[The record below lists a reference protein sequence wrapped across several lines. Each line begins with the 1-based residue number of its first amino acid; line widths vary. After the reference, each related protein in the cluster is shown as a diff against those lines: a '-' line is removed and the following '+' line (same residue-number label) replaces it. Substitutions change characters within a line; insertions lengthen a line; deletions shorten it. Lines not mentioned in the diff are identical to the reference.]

1 MKVDDILVGGKN
13 DQELLN
19 NLKSVFI
26 VLKENG
32 LRLKREKCIFLKGE
46 VCYLGYKINKDGL
59 IPIPEKRDAVLN
71 APAPKNVTV
80 LKAFLGMLNFYHRFL
95 DRLSTI
101 LEPLHKLLTKGRSW
115 EWDKTQQIAFEKA
128 KQLLTFT
135 QVLSHYDPAKP
146 LIMSCDASPYG
157 IAAV

>member
-1 MKVDDILVGGKN
+1 MRCCFKCSSSKKFYCI
-13 DQELLN
+13 
-19 NLKSVFI
+19 KSLPRYI
-26 VLKENG
+26 K
-32 LRLKREKCIFLKGE
+32 
-46 VCYLGYKINKDGL
+46 
-59 IPIPEKRDAVLN
+59 
-71 APAPKNVTV
+71 
-80 LKAFLGMLNFYHRFL
+80 YHRFV

-115 EWDKTQQIAFEKA
+115 ELDKTQQIAFEKA